1 MTFNQ
6 TALLTKQ
13 HQTNCT
19 VQKKNQEKSD
29 DSFKRDLL
37 FENMPQFNVEL
48 NVSPDTL
55 QCIDNNVGVS
65 KNEAVAN
72 EVSTRLQRKSKDW
85 FKER

>member
-1 MTFNQ
+1 MVKLNYYAQLWSVMTFNQ

-37 FENMPQFNVEL
+37 FENMP
-48 NVSPDTL
+48 
-55 QCIDNNVGVS
+55 
-65 KNEAVAN
+65 
-72 EVSTRLQRKSKDW
+72 
-85 FKER
+85 